1 LYSSS
6 EHISSDIS
14 TGEFMNTSTQHG
26 GTLHATDGRTRNI
39 VLRSLGVAALLVTA
53 LIHAKEAGEK
63 LDEVRYLG
71 IGYLLLIGAAGIAA
85 GLLVANDRRGW
96 LLGGLACAATLIGY
110 VLSRTTGL
118 PLSSDDIGNWSESI
132 AIAAGLS
139 EIVVVVGA
147 ALAYL
152 GSTPKQV

>member
-1 LYSSS
+1 
-6 EHISSDIS
+6 
-14 TGEFMNTSTQHG
+14 MNTTTNHG
-26 GTLHATDGRTRNI
+26 GTLGASDGRARNM
-39 VLRSLGVAALLVTA
+39 VLRSLGVGALLVTG
-53 LIHAKEAGEK
+53 LIHAKEAGTK
-63 LDEVRYLG
+63 LEEVRYLG
-71 IGYLLLIGAAGIAA
+71 IGYLLLIAATGIAA

-110 VLSRTTGL
+110 TLSRTTGL

-132 AIAAGLS
+132 AIAAGLA

-152 GSTPKQV
+152 GSTPRQV

>member
-1 LYSSS
+1 V
-6 EHISSDIS
+6 EHIGSDMS
-14 TGEFMNTSTQHG
+14 TGDVMNTTTHHG
-26 GTLHATDGRTRNI
+26 GKLRASEGRARDI
-39 VLRSLGVAALLVTA
+39 VLRSFGVAALLVTA

-71 IGYLLLIGAAGIAA
+71 IGYLLLIAAAGIAA

-132 AIAAGLS
+132 AIAAGLA
-139 EIVVVVGA
+139 EIVVVIGA
-147 ALAYL
+147 AIAYL

>member
-1 LYSSS
+1 
-6 EHISSDIS
+6 
-14 TGEFMNTSTQHG
+14 
-26 GTLHATDGRTRNI
+26 
-39 VLRSLGVAALLVTA
+39 LVTA

-96 LLGGLACAATLIGY
+96 WLGGMACTATLIGY

-132 AIAAGLS
+132 AIAAGLA

-147 ALAYL
+147 ATVFL
-152 GSTPKQV
+152 GSTPKHV

>member
-1 LYSSS
+1 M
-6 EHISSDIS
+6 S
-14 TGEFMNTSTQHG
+14 TGDLMNTTIHHDATRRASG
-26 GTLHATDGRTRNI
+26 GGARNI

-85 GLLVANDRRGW
+85 GLLVANDTRGW
-96 LLGGLACAATLIGY
+96 WLGGMACTATLIGY

-132 AIAAGLS
+132 AIAAGLA
-139 EIVVVVGA
+139 EIVVVLGA
-147 ALAYL
+147 ALVFL